1 MGFTGSL
8 KRAREEKGA
17 PMASRI
23 RDPPPP
29 PDRRPEVT
37 THDALRFLA
46 TMKRELADDTKKYD
60 EFITVVVEFKD
71 GRMDATSL
79 IEYVTVLLAGH
90 PDLLRGF
97 DKFVP
102 LDYKVSHGQ
111 EAGAK

>member
-1 MGFTGSL
+1 MESSTSFI
-8 KRAREEKGA
+8 
-17 PMASRI
+17 MIIIWISR
-23 RDPPPP
+23 
-29 PDRRPEVT
+29 
-37 THDALRFLA
+37 
-46 TMKRELADDTKKYD
+46 
-60 EFITVVVEFKD
+60 FILVGDLVLLFVD
-71 GRMDATSL
+71 CRMDATSL

>member
-1 MGFTGSL
+1 
-8 KRAREEKGA
+8 
-17 PMASRI
+17 
-23 RDPPPP
+23 
-29 PDRRPEVT
+29 
-37 THDALRFLA
+37 
-46 TMKRELADDTKKYD
+46 
-60 EFITVVVEFKD
+60 
-71 GRMDATSL
+71 MDATSL

>member
-23 RDPPPP
+23 RDP
-29 PDRRPEVT
+29 RPEVT
-37 THDALRFLA
+37 TQDALRFLA

-79 IEYVTVLLAGH
+79 IEHVTVLLAGH

-102 LDYKVSHGQ
+102 SDYKISHGQ